1 MENCTELSNC
11 SLSRLTEASLAGP
24 YFGGFLLVILTILSI
39 IFAAIVITIA
49 TLSTARGVAKIL
61 RVYLINL
68 LAAGLL
74 LVIFGIAII
83 LLAVILNFTDVS
95 LPDLG
100 VCRFLQWGYI
110 VSATVR
116 LYSLAA
122 FSVAVLM
129 IVKWN
134 KRTLKLR
141 YLVLSVTVIW
151 SASIL
156 LNVHIITPP
165 VFAVQYYDSVAC
177 FPKTLN
183 ADIIKE
189 LRYTFTT
196 ISVLL
201 GGVLPLSISILV
213 PVVILCYIKRN
224 TCVEESAYK
233 KAIARFTLFLV
244 IGNGINLLGQTLLGL
259 IVYYSEVPGVYLAYA
274 TGVISVTPTPIMVIL
289 FLKKKLCQSTTTRE

>member
-1 MENCTELSNC
+1 MENCTNC
-11 SLSRLTEASLAGP
+11 SLPGLTEASLAGP

-39 IFAAIVITIA
+39 NFVAIVITIA

-61 RVYLINL
+61 RIYLINL
-68 LAAGLL
+68 LVAGLL

-83 LLAVILNFTDVS
+83 LLAVILNFTNVS

-129 IVKWN
+129 IIKWN
-134 KRTLKLR
+134 KKTLKMR

-177 FPKTLN
+177 FPRTVN

-189 LRYTFTT
+189 ARYTFTIT
-196 ISVLL
+196 SILF
-201 GGVLPLSISILV
+201 GGVFPLSISILV

-224 TCVEESAYK
+224 TCTEESAYQ

-244 IGNGINLLGQTLLGL
+244 IGNGINLLGQAILGL

-274 TGVISVTPTPIMVIL
+274 TGVISVTPTPIMVII
-289 FLKKKLCQSTTTRE
+289 FLKKKLCQPAITRE